1 MTQPVVAE
9 VKAGRRAFDWHVI
22 ESNGSS
28 VFFWIF
34 GVVLDEKHKPSMS
47 RLMLALWTYAGWL
60 MIHHEML
67 LKPTDV
73 SLSNATWTA
82 WWAAEGFLGVAVFG
96 PRIASY
102 FGAGAAGAVTGIGA
116 SIRDGLAKI
125 GEQVAAHTSPAP
137 TITNTVNAPPAP
149 SGETPVPD
157 SLEGKG

>member
-1 MTQPVVAE
+1 MTAPVE
-9 VKAGRRAFDWHVI
+9 VKAGRRAIDWHVI
-22 ESNGSS
+22 TRETKSVAYYVLGMLVDENGK
-28 VFFWIF
+28 
-34 GVVLDEKHKPSMS
+34 GSMS
-47 RLMLALWTYAGWL
+47 RWMLLFWTYTGWL

-82 WWAAEGFLGVAVFG
+82 WWAAEGFLAVAVFG
-96 PRIASY
+96 PRVMSY